1 MLAFP
6 SPHPPGLWVVRDL
19 QLLHKAWRGPGEV
32 VRTLQS
38 QGNSPPKPSP
48 FSSRKKKLLTTRTG
62 WSCQKDGYHCGDPA
76 PPGDSQ
82 LPPLPWTLLCPQ
94 VRERCL
100 GLCGGE
106 EEGQPPGVPP
116 SGDPPQDLGS
126 FLHWAV
132 CLRSA
137 YGGLA
142 VSLPAPV
149 PLLSS
154 HLSVLLPES
163 DFLCLLPPAP
173 ICVSQPQPLALSLWA
188 SVSVPNL
195 CLWMC
200 LAVSTCPS
208 AFVQELACASPCPPF
223 LSLSPLTAQLPIT
236 PSHSPCLSIP
246 SCFLSLCC
254 FFCLLV
260 SI

>member
-1 MLAFP
+1 MPEWSQHTDPYLRETDRQWG
-6 SPHPPGLWVVRDL
+6 SSVR
-19 QLLHKAWRGPGEV
+19 AWTGSTQRLGWGPGI
-32 VRTLQS
+32 Q
-38 QGNSPPKPSP
+38 
-48 FSSRKKKLLTTRTG
+48 
-62 WSCQKDGYHCGDPA
+62 
-76 PPGDSQ
+76 
-82 LPPLPWTLLCPQ
+82 
-94 VRERCL
+94 
-100 GLCGGE
+100 
-106 EEGQPPGVPP
+106 GVPNLQTACIHTLHP
-116 SGDPPQDLGS
+116 TTNSLLASLWGPPQDLGS

>member
-1 MLAFP
+1 MKVSAAA

-116 SGDPPQDLGS
+116 SGDRGAQAPRVPFPRQGKGNSGLEVGAGARVGS
-126 FLHWAV
+126 RQSWK
-132 CLRSA
+132 
-137 YGGLA
+137 
-142 VSLPAPV
+142 SL
-149 PLLSS
+149 
-154 HLSVLLPES
+154 
-163 DFLCLLPPAP
+163 
-173 ICVSQPQPLALSLWA
+173 
-188 SVSVPNL
+188 N
-195 CLWMC
+195 M
-200 LAVSTCPS
+200 
-208 AFVQELACASPCPPF
+208 
-223 LSLSPLTAQLPIT
+223 
-236 PSHSPCLSIP
+236 
-246 SCFLSLCC
+246 
-254 FFCLLV
+254 
-260 SI
+260 